1 MLRKTTRAMLAL
13 GAFALFA
20 ASASAQAPAAPR
32 AENPRAADLHAK
44 LAKDLEQAASNF
56 DGVMGFAVKDLT
68 TGETFQLNSAIQF
81 PTASAIKIPI
91 LIELLRQAQDGK
103 LRLEDRVEIR
113 HADTVGGSGL
123 LADFA
128 DGGSAISIRD
138 LAALM
143 IVLSDNSA
151 TNMLIDRVGIE
162 NVNQT
167 LARLGFMQT
176 RLGRKMMDTSAQRED
191 RENLSTP
198 RELADLLELLYR
210 GKLLDAAHT
219 KEALELLTY
228 YKDTPLRR
236 GIPENVA
243 LANKW
248 GSTAGVRC
256 DAGIVLLENRPYVI
270 SVMTTYAADGDAA
283 EHAITDVSRRVFS
296 YFDRLAKS
304 NSHGARVR

>member
-1 MLRKTTRAMLAL
+1 MLAL

-20 ASASAQAPAAPR
+20 ASARAQAPAASR

-44 LAKDLEQAASNF
+44 LVKDLEQAASSF
-56 DGVMGFAVKDLT
+56 DGVLGFAIKDLT
-68 TGETFQLNSAIQF
+68 TGESFQLNSVIQF

-91 LIELLRQAQDGK
+91 LIELLRQAQEGK
-103 LRLEDRVEIR
+103 LRLGDRVEIR
-113 HADTVGGSGL
+113 HADTVGGSGVL
-123 LADFA
+123 QDLA

-151 TNMLIDRVGIE
+151 TNILIDRVGIE

-167 LARLGFMQT
+167 MARLGFTQT
-176 RLGRKMMDTSAQRED
+176 HLARKMMDTAAQRED

-219 KEALELLTY
+219 KQALELLTY

-256 DAGIVLLENRPYVI
+256 DAGIVLLESRPYAI

-283 EHAITDVSRRVFS
+283 ERAITDVSRRVFS
-296 YFDRLAKS
+296 YFARVAKS